1 MNEKVIFSWS
11 GGKDSALA
19 LHELKETGKYDIA
32 ALLTT
37 VTKDYD
43 RVSMHGVRT
52 SLLEAQAASL
62 GIKLEKAFM
71 SKGASIEE
79 NEAKI
84 SEIMRKYFAEGVLL
98 AGAGDIWLEDVKKYK
113 DDNLARI
120 GMKGLCPLWKRDS
133 GQLARR
139 FISLGFKAVIVCV
152 DSTQLAKDFTGREF
166 DESFLADLPSGIDPC
181 GENGE
186 FHSFVYAGPIF
197 SYKIPFVKGEIVLR
211 DNRFYFCDLLPDVAG
226 SIPAGAGIP
235 AQETVAF

>member
-1 MNEKVIFSWS
+1 MKEKVIFSWS

-37 VTKDYD
+37 VTKDYN

-52 SLLEAQAASL
+52 ALLEAQAASL
-62 GIKLEKAFM
+62 GIKLEKALM

-84 SEIMRKYFAEGVLL
+84 GEIMRRYFAKGVLL
-98 AGAGDIWLEDVKKYK
+98 AGAGDIWLEDVRKYK

-120 GMKGLCPLWKRDS
+120 GMTGLYPLWKRDS
-133 GQLARR
+133 GQLARK
-139 FISLGFKAVIVCV
+139 FISLGFKAVIVCI
-152 DSTQLAKDFTGREF
+152 DSTLLSKDFIGREF
-166 DESFLADLPSGIDPC
+166 DASFLVDLPLGVDPC

-186 FHSFVYAGPIF
+186 FHSFVYAGPVF
-197 SYKIPFVKGEIVLR
+197 NYKIPFVKGEIVLR
-211 DNRFYFCDLLPDVAG
+211 DNRYYFCDL
-226 SIPAGAGIP
+226 IPAGAGIP

>member
-1 MNEKVIFSWS
+1 MQEKVIFSWS

-52 SLLEAQAASL
+52 ALLEAQAASL
-62 GIKLEKAFM
+62 GIRLEKALM

-79 NEAKI
+79 NESKI
-84 SEIMRKYFAEGVLL
+84 REIMERYFARGVVLS
-98 AGAGDIWLEDVKKYK
+98 AAGDIWLEDVRKYK

-120 GMKGLCPLWKRDS
+120 GMKGLYPLWKRDS
-133 GQLARR
+133 GQLARE
-139 FISLGFKAVIVCV
+139 FISLGFKSVIVCV
-152 DSTQLAKDFTGREF
+152 DSTLLSRDFIGREF
-166 DESFLADLPSGIDPC
+166 DESFLAALPSGVDPC

-197 SYKIPFVKGEIVLR
+197 RRKIPFVKGEVVLR
-211 DNRFYFCDLLPDVAG
+211 DNRYYFCDLLPA
-226 SIPAGAGIP
+226 AAGIP